1 MKVRDKCTGRL
12 IDVTAVFNSV
22 GDFLYFEDLNGTGEN
37 NVKVHYSAEMIEPL
51 EPNWTL
57 LFTDLS
63 AKLLCEIVRYD
74 QGANSPEDSADLA
87 MNYAKALIDKLAKVI
102 KEEDDN

>member
-1 MKVRDKCTGRL
+1 MKVRDRCTGRL
-12 IDVTAVFNSV
+12 IDVTAIFNSV
-22 GDFLYFEDLNGTGEN
+22 GDFLYFEDKEGTGEN
-37 NVKVHYSAEMIEPL
+37 NVKVHYTMEMVEPL

-87 MNYAKALIDKLAKVI
+87 MSYAKALIDKLAKAI
-102 KEEDDN
+102 REEDNN

>member
-1 MKVRDKCTGRL
+1 MKVRDKNTGRL
-12 IDVTAVFNSV
+12 INVTAVFNSA
-22 GDFLYFEDLNGTGEN
+22 GDFLYFEDLEGTGEN

-57 LFTDLS
+57 LFIDLS

-87 MNYAKALIDKLAKVI
+87 MNYAKALIDRLAKVI
-102 KEEDDN
+102 REEDET

>member
-1 MKVRDKCTGRL
+1 MKVREKNTGRL
-12 IDVTAVFNSV
+12 INVTAVFNSV
-22 GDFLYFEDLNGTGEN
+22 GDFLYYQDLEGTGDDN
-37 NVKVHYSAEMIEPL
+37 TKVHYSAEMVEPL

-87 MNYAKALIDKLAKVI
+87 MNYAKALIDKLAEAI
-102 KEEDDN
+102 REEDDN

>member
-12 IDVTAVFNSV
+12 INVTAVFNSV
-22 GDFLYFEDLNGTGEN
+22 GDFLYYQDLEGTEDDNT
-37 NVKVHYSAEMIEPL
+37 KVHYSAEMVEPL

-87 MNYAKALIDKLAKVI
+87 MNYAKVLIDKLAEAI
-102 KEEDDN
+102 REEDDN

>member
-22 GDFLYFEDLNGTGEN
+22 GDFLYFEDLEGTGEN

>member
-1 MKVRDKCTGRL
+1 MKVREKNTGRL
-12 IDVTAVFNSV
+12 INVTAVFNPV
-22 GDFLYFEDLNGTGEN
+22 GDFLYYQDLEGTGDDDT
-37 NVKVHYSAEMIEPL
+37 KVRYSADMIEPL
-51 EPNWTL
+51 EPNWSL

-87 MNYAKALIDKLAKVI
+87 MSYAKALIDKLAKAI
-102 KEEDDN
+102 REEDDN

>member
-12 IDVTAVFNSV
+12 INVTAVFNSV
-22 GDFLYFEDLNGTGEN
+22 GDFLYFQDLEGTGDDDT
-37 NVKVHYSAEMIEPL
+37 KVHYTTEMVEPI

-87 MNYAKALIDKLAKVI
+87 MNYAKVLIDKLAEAI
-102 KEEDDN
+102 KEEDDS